1 MSMQGLDLEAG
12 GEPEPI
18 QQEPIAAPAA
28 QEDDDDGLIETV
40 KVGEQKMVPVGE
52 LINYRKQAREAKRAN
67 ELIQQQMQ
75 TLQTQLQ
82 EVRPYV
88 DKLREP
94 GVLDRLTKGTHA
106 TPASTEQPADDQEAK
121 DTAEDMGFYTTDG
134 QLDVARARRVLDRI
148 ESRNARRTQNDLAP
162 LRQQTAVQAAQVM
175 RQRVDTMRTK
185 EGAPLASRESLDE
198 VFGMVPPE
206 LQADPKTA
214 FVMALAA
221 AGMDLFT
228 GRKGVVTAPPAGRE
242 YSEPIYTEA
251 PGGRRAG
258 AGISAELAALGKRV
272 GLSDKELAGA
282 ANRQTG
288 RGGSVTFE

>member
-1 MSMQGLDLEAG
+1 MSMSGIDLEAG
-12 GEPEPI
+12 GEPDPI
-18 QQEPIAAPAA
+18 QHDPIVPPPA

-67 ELIQQQMQ
+67 ELIQQQMT
-75 TLQTQLQ
+75 TLQAQLQ

-88 DKLREP
+88 EKLREP
-94 GVLDRLTKGTHA
+94 GVLDRLKQGTHA
-106 TPASTEQPADDQEAK
+106 TPAAAEQPADDQEAK

-148 ESRNARRTQNDLAP
+148 ETRNARRTQSEMAP
-162 LRQQTAVQAAQVM
+162 LRQRTAEQAAQVM
-175 RQRVDTMRTK
+175 RSRVDTMRTK
-185 EGAPLASRESLDE
+185 EGAPLASRESIDE

-221 AGMDLFT
+221 AGMDMFT
-228 GRKGVVTAPPAGRE
+228 GRKSAAPAPAGRE
-242 YSEPIYTEA
+242 YAEPIYTEA

-258 AGISAELAALGKRV
+258 AGVSADLAALGKRV
-272 GLSDKELAGA
+272 GLSDKELAAA